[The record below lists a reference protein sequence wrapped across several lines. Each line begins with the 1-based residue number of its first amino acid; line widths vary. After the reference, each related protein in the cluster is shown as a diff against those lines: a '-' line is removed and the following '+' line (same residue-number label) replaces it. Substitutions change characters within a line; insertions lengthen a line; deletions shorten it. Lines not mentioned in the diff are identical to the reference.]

1 MLDHDAPLE
10 RARSQLSI
18 GTLDSL
24 LRPPWNKLANIG
36 DSPLLQDESSLIKS
50 TISYLEAIQW
60 LASILEVSSSLTVDP
75 GSVMPPGGPEYCR
88 TATEKTGGGSGI
100 TRGSLE

>member
-36 DSPLLQDESSLIKS
+36 ASPLLQDESSLIKS
-50 TISYLEAIQW
+50 TISHFGTTPI
-60 LASILEVSSSLTVDP
+60 
-75 GSVMPPGGPEYCR
+75 G
-88 TATEKTGGGSGI
+88 
-100 TRGSLE
+100 